1 VAVVWFSTR
10 LAQNREQ
17 HNSHTEK
24 QKKRYERK
32 WESEREREK
41 EKEKERERESERER
55 VRGDIKESEGEETNG
70 IIIQFWVA
78 TTKNFFAPSVQ
89 IVLLTFR
96 SVLGGN

>member
-1 VAVVWFSTR
+1 
-10 LAQNREQ
+10 
-17 HNSHTEK
+17 
-24 QKKRYERK
+24 
-32 WESEREREK
+32 
-41 EKEKERERESERER
+41 

>member
-32 WESEREREK
+32 WESEREREKEKEKEKEREK

-89 IVLLTFR
+89 II
-96 SVLGGN
+96 S